1 MISFYDVIVT
11 ASNSQTTPIL
21 STNVTVR
28 INVDDEN
35 DNPPEFNASSYQG
48 RVSENATVGTVVARV
63 FAKDRDKVP
72 VFSSTMFSKARGFQ
86 ARSFQTWCFQTRRF
100 QARCFRVV

>member
-72 VFSSTMFSKARGFQ
+72 VFSGSVFSALVFTRL
-86 ARSFQTWCFQTRRF
+86 AASLSFIVISIHYSVHYMT
-100 QARCFRVV
+100 